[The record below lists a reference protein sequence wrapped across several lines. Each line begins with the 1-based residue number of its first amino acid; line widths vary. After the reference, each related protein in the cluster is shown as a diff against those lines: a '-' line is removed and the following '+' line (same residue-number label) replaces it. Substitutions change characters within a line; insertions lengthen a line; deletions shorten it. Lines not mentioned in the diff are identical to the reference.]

1 MQAVIEFLASLAP
14 TSMMPVA
21 VLLLVLGGSAVAWPL
36 VVAKG
41 DRNDVKRRLKV
52 EESKAVEQAEPA
64 PRKNTNAVREKAVK
78 RAQEF
83 YAKSDPENVARLRMK
98 LIQAGYM
105 EPRAV
110 GTFFLIRFAAFIG
123 LAIGAFLVNHWMA
136 SADSTMTSRWSFVIL
151 SGAAGYF
158 LPGLVL
164 TQKVREKMR
173 EYRNGFPDFMDLMI
187 VCSDAGMSME
197 AGIERVS
204 KELAKTYPALS
215 QNLQLVSL
223 ELRAGRS
230 LDDALKALADRLSL
244 DEVRSFATLLQQS
257 KELGTSLSGAL
268 RVFSDEMRHKR
279 MSLAEE
285 KAHAL
290 PAKMSVPVTV
300 CILPVVLMIAIIPI
314 IVKMTAH

>member
-1 MQAVIEFLASLAP
+1 MLGISMSPLATLAL
-14 TSMMPVA
+14 A
-21 VLLLVLGGSAVAWPL
+21 LLLAGGGMAALWPL
-36 VVAKG
+36 FAERSARG
-41 DRNDVKRRLKV
+41 EIKRRLKV
-52 EESKAVEQAEPA
+52 DSGLVEEEKPSTAAQRNRE
-64 PRKNTNAVREKAVK
+64 AVRDKALK
-78 RAQEF
+78 TAHEF
-83 YAKSDPENVARLRMK
+83 YAKSDPENVARLRLK

-110 GTFFLIRFAAFIG
+110 GWFFLIRFAAFAVFAVAALILSIAYGEASSALNRWVFVIGTGG
-123 LAIGAFLVNHWMA
+123 LAYFVPGFVLSQKIR
-136 SADSTMTSRWSFVIL
+136 TKMT
-151 SGAAGYF
+151 
-158 LPGLVL
+158 
-164 TQKVREKMR
+164 

-204 KELAKTYPALS
+204 RELGPTYPSLS
-215 QNLQLVSL
+215 ENLRLVSI

-230 LDDALKALADRLSL
+230 LDDALKSLGDRLSL

-279 MSLAEE
+279 MSYAEE

-300 CILPVVLMIAIIPI
+300 CILPVVMMIAIIPI
-314 IVKMTAH
+314 IVKISTGQ

>member
-1 MQAVIEFLASLAP
+1 MENVLIFLASLKPDSLTA
-14 TSMMPVA
+14 VA
-21 VLLLVLGGSAVAWPL
+21 ALLLLAGGAVVAWPMLAGGSAR
-36 VVAKG
+36 G
-41 DRNDVKRRLKV
+41 DVKRRLKV
-52 EESKAVEQAEPA
+52 EAPA
-64 PRKNTNAVREKAVK
+64 APEVKPDGAPKRQTSAVREKALK
-78 RAQEF
+78 TAQDF
-83 YAKSDPENVARLRMK
+83 YARSDPENVARLRMK

-105 EPRAV
+105 DPRAV
-110 GTFFLIRFAAFIG
+110 GMFFVIRFLGFGAFAIAALAAGSWWGADSAFTRWAFVGMAGAGGYFIPG
-123 LAIGAFLVNHWMA
+123 LA
-136 SADSTMTSRWSFVIL
+136 
-151 SGAAGYF
+151 
-158 LPGLVL
+158 L
-164 TQKVREKMR
+164 TQKVRTMMR

-197 AGIERVS
+197 SGIERVA
-204 KELAKTYPALS
+204 KELQRTYPALS

-300 CILPVVLMIAIIPI
+300 CILPVVMMIAIIPI
-314 IVKMTAH
+314 IVRMTSGD